1 LSKQSDAVGALAA
14 LDPVMEALIA
24 EHGVARLRTTRRPPT
39 GSRFEELAESICYQ
53 QLHGKAAATIWG
65 RVVALVDGPF
75 VPEAVLAVDTAAL
88 RGAGLSNAKML
99 SILDLAAKVADGT
112 VRLDRLGRLA
122 DEAVIEEL
130 VVVRGIG
137 RWTAEMFLIFS
148 LGRLDVWPVGD
159 LGVRAGYAK
168 AYGLASMP
176 SPRELDALGERF
188 RPYRSLAAWYC
199 WRAVETKTPGT

>member
-1 LSKQSDAVGALAA
+1 MA
-14 LDPVMEALIA
+14 ALIA
-24 EHGVARLRTTRRPPT
+24 EHGPATLTSRRRPRT
-39 GSRFEELAESICYQ
+39 SSRFEALAESICYQ
-53 QLHGKAAATIWG
+53 QLAGRAAATIWG

-75 VPEAVLAVDTAAL
+75 VPEAVLALDTAAL

-112 VRLDRLGRLA
+112 VRLDRIGRRS
-122 DEAVIEEL
+122 DEDVIAEL
-130 VVVRGIG
+130 TVVRGIG
-137 RWTAEMFLIFS
+137 RWTAQMFLMFN

-168 AYGLASMP
+168 AYGLPTMP
-176 SPRELDALGERF
+176 TPTELSELGERF